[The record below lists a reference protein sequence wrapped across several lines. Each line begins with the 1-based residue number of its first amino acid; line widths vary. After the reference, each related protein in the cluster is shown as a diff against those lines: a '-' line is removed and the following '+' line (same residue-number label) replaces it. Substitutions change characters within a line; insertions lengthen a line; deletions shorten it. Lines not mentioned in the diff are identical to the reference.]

1 MLIGFQT
8 SRPFWRRRRRRSAGE
23 RGAWRPAS
31 APPQE
36 LGGWRRPPPAAR
48 SAAPPGNA
56 RPAVVS
62 AASAPPVGTPARAP
76 AAAEIV
82 LEHARPR
89 DPADAPR
96 RDQRRLV
103 EQLRPACQALSAAAC
118 AGAGRRRRLILV
130 TSPAA
135 GEGKSLTAVGLAL
148 GLCRVARRPVLLV
161 DGDGHTAGAAGLLG
175 WPPAPGLWDALAGE
189 VALDGLIGH
198 SGLDDLWFLPPGR
211 RLAATPEVAACQR
224 LPGVMR
230 ALLLREPSGLVVI
243 DGPPLLSDLA
253 APALAACAG
262 QVVLMVAAGRTSQQ
276 AIDDSLRRLGVRD
289 NLFAVFARCAPS
301 ARHAHA
307 ATGRADGARAGDGT
321 PERLCLR
328 SGVI

>member
-1 MLIGFQT
+1 MLIGFQS

-23 RGAWRPAS
+23 RGTWRTALATSP
-31 APPQE
+31 E
-36 LGGWRRPPPAAR
+36 LGAWRRPPPPATAA
-48 SAAPPGNA
+48 ALPGSA

-62 AASAPPVGTPARAP
+62 AATASASAP
-76 AAAEIV
+76 AAGPAAVEIV
-82 LEHARPR
+82 LEQARPQCGAG
-89 DPADAPR
+89 DPDR
-96 RDQRRLV
+96 NRCELV
-103 EQLRPACQALSAAAC
+103 EQLQPACQALNAVAC
-118 AGAGRRRRLILV
+118 AAAGRRARLILV
-130 TSPAA
+130 TSPSA
-135 GEGKSLTAVGLAL
+135 GEGKSLTAINLAL
-148 GLCRVARRPVLLV
+148 GLCRVAARPVLLV
-161 DGDGHTAGAAGLLG
+161 DGDGRTAGAARILG
-175 WPPAPGLWDALAGE
+175 WPPEPGLWDALAGDLSLE
-189 VALDGLIGH
+189 GLIGH
-198 SGLDDLWFLPPGR
+198 TGLDDLQFLAPGR
-211 RLAATPEVAACQR
+211 PLVGRSELGAARRLPEVT
-224 LPGVMR
+224 G

-321 PERLCLR
+321 PERLCWR